1 MSVWDTFF
9 SCQDE
14 RNFEPQPHHNRPVKS
29 YSLFSIGW
37 EEEGQEN
44 DLKAYEGS
52 ATLHNNMKRKS
63 NEERT
68 SPPKN
73 DNGIN
78 YDWTS
83 GCHVFASMNDLLKID
98 SRKEPLSSNLAHND
112 SMDLDSLSYTGS
124 LNGKQKQYV

>member
-1 MSVWDTFF
+1 M
-9 SCQDE
+9 
-14 RNFEPQPHHNRPVKS
+14 KS